1 MTNLRHTMHD
11 PNTHE
16 AHEHRQWI
24 ELLESWQVEH
34 KEALANLTKIQ
45 AALLEHDAEISA
57 QLAQIRRHEQFIAH
71 ENKRGSRLSNGDA
84 NHEEPNPFGDARQHY
99 DAHRELRAAIK
110 EAEST
115 HRLSQEALQHTI
127 EIMRE
132 IRAETFR
139 EDPDKPTPAD
149 DAEVIY
155 QAGVESFPASDP
167 PSFNPTWI

>member
-1 MTNLRHTMHD
+1 MTNQRHTMHD

-24 ELLESWQVEH
+24 ELLEGWQIEH
-34 KEALANLTKIQ
+34 KHALAKLTKMQ
-45 AALLEHDAEISA
+45 AAILEHDAEIAA

-71 ENKRGSRLSNGDA
+71 ENKHGARASNGNA
-84 NHEEPNPFGDARQHY
+84 EHAEANPFGDARQHY
-99 DAHRELRAAIK
+99 DDHRELRAAIK

-115 HRLSQEALQHTI
+115 HQRSQEALQKTI
-127 EIMRE
+127 KTMRE
-132 IRAETFR
+132 IRANTFR
-139 EDPDKPTPAD
+139 EDPNRPVPAD